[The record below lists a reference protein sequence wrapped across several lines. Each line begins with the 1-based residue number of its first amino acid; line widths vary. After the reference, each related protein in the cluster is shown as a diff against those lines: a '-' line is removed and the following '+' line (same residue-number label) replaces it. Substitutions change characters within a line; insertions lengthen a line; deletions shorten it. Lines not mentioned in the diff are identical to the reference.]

1 MHSTWKCNHRSHHSV
16 KHKIIVY
23 VVNFFSRYDFTSFF
37 FNLNFSSRHT
47 YTCENRGGFRGRSF
61 GGVGGA
67 QGCAIFFKRKKSTY
81 LNWGVVFSFFSSYDL
96 GRFSPHEKIVFFN
109 FNKFFLF

>member
-37 FNLNFSSRHT
+37 NFNFFHDTLTHVKI
-47 YTCENRGGFRGRSF
+47 EGGFRGRSF
-61 GGVGGA
+61 GGVGGH
-67 QGCAIFFKRKKSTY
+67 R
-81 LNWGVVFSFFSSYDL
+81 GVQ
-96 GRFSPHEKIVFFN
+96 
-109 FNKFFLF
+109 FFLNVKKALI